1 MRASIVGTTNACV
14 TRSARAAASHASGL
28 KLGSCTIRR
37 PA

>member
-1 MRASIVGTTNACV
+1 MVGTTNALV
-14 TRSARAAASHASGL
+14 TRSERASCNQASAL